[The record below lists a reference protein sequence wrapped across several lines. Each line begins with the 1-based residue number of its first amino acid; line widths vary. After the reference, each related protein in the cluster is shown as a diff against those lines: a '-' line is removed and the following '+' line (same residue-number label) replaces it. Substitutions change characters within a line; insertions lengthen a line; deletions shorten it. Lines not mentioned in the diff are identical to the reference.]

1 MPAVLQDQEGPLLE
15 EYLNHLH
22 IYTTHRTALQT
33 QLRTAFLSLSK
44 ANFHSSGGSS
54 SGYSSSRFGPEGF
67 DGRHRAAA
75 LRVRIVGGGTAGG
88 GDGGGDG
95 GGNGE
100 GEEVEMERESV
111 QSIRLPYR
119 SRRRNGG
126 RRDEDEDDDD
136 GEGKEKEEETA
147 EEVISNP
154 LLQFGILVP
163 QSLKQAQAE
172 FEDAVERMIEL
183 VNTERQLEEC
193 EREVWARRRKDSP
206 DEG

>member
-1 MPAVLQDQEGPLLE
+1 MPAVLQDEEGPLLE

-75 LRVRIVGGGTAGG
+75 LRVGVVSHATTTA
-88 GDGGGDG
+88 

-136 GEGKEKEEETA
+136 GEGKEKEEEEEEEE